1 MKRRL
6 RLRREGD
13 FQRTLQGRRV
23 YVGQGL
29 VAFAR
34 PRPDGGWRVG
44 VAISRQLKGSVR
56 RNRARRRV
64 REAARIGLLGND
76 PGAGRLGI
84 PYDVVLIARP
94 AALELPA
101 AALEGEAAAVR
112 ERLERASGR

>member
-1 MKRRL
+1 VKRRL

-13 FQRTLQGRRV
+13 FQRTLQGRRL
-23 YVGQGL
+23 YVGQAL
-29 VAFAR
+29 VAVAR
-34 PRPDGGWRVG
+34 PRTEGGWRVG

-76 PGAGRLGI
+76 SGAAGVGI

-94 AALELPA
+94 AALQLPA
-101 AALEGEAAAVR
+101 SALLGEAAAVR
-112 ERLERASGR
+112 EKLERASAR